1 MSLYARR
8 LAYTIVMRSVK
19 NFDLHTA
26 VARAPSVASSA
37 KGFVS
42 PLPAMDLN
50 LASDSFSPGQGRSG
64 LGGKVFLLSF

>member
-1 MSLYARR
+1 
-8 LAYTIVMRSVK
+8 MRSVK

-26 VARAPSVASSA
+26 VARAPSVASSVKGA
-37 KGFVS
+37 GFVS